1 MPAFNDNSGHDWNI
15 RFDGVTLGELRDTHG
30 IDLADITGETYL
42 KLETD
47 QATLTKAVCFLCSDQ
62 LAGNAVTAT
71 QLANLLCGEVAEAAM
86 QAIWGAAKVFFR
98 PKLWCALD
106 CAYKTRKTMADQW
119 AEMAPAMAMLNQPDL
134 PAAMREAVMESLA
147 MRMND
152 LSGSSPA
159 SEESPSAT
167 GQDATLSTP
176 VIASP
181 ALAESAHA
189 A

>member
-1 MPAFNDNSGHDWNI
+1 MPAFNDNAGRDWII
-15 RFDGVTLGELRDTHG
+15 RFDGVTLGELRDSLG

-47 QATLTKAVCFLCSDQ
+47 QASLVRVICFLCRDQ
-62 LAGNAVTAT
+62 LAGNAVTPA
-71 QLANLLCGEVAEAAM
+71 QLSNLLCGEVAEAAM

-98 PKLWCALD
+98 PKLLSALE
-106 CAYKTRKTMADQW
+106 CAYKTRKAMADQW

-134 PAAMREAVMESLA
+134 PEAMRAAVMESLA
-147 MRMND
+147 MRMNA
-152 LSGSSPA
+152 LSGNSQA
-159 SEESPSAT
+159 SEESQSAT
-167 GQDATLSTP
+167 GPAATLSTP